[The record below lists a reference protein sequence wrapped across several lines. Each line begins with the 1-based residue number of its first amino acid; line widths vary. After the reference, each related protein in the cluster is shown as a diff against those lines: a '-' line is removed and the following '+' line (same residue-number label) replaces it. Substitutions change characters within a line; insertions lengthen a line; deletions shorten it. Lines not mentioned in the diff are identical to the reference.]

1 MRRTPVLAV
10 IGIIAGGC
18 LFLGGYK
25 AAAALSGPGSA
36 QDPLVTK
43 SFVEEYVNKLLGQQG
58 GGGGWRIDNV
68 APGQTVEARGG
79 TELIVRAGKA
89 TVSDPS
95 RSGIADLTSGTNLAA
110 GQAVT
115 ANHLL
120 LVPKD
125 GRGLKASTA
134 VVVMYR
140 GSVELK

>member
-1 MRRTPVLAV
+1 MRRTLALAV
-10 IGIIAGGC
+10 MGVIAGGG
-18 LFLGGYK
+18 LFFGGYK

-58 GGGGWRIDNV
+58 GGWTIENV
-68 APGQTVEARGG
+68 APGQTVEAKAG

-89 TVSDPS
+89 VVSDPS
-95 RSGIADLTSGTNLAA
+95 RNGIADLTSGTNLAA
-110 GQAVT
+110 GQAAA

-140 GSVELK
+140 GSIELKQ